1 MFRSFPVV
9 LCLLMVA
16 TAARGQTITVS
27 SASLQINPSASDSYS
42 IQGSLSG
49 ISLDGA
55 QVVVFSVGQ
64 FGAAIPLTSFVQQSG
79 TNVYQYNDAT
89 ASTPYWLSSLTLDF
103 DANLF
108 TASAN
113 GIILTGLPNPFALTL
128 GTDVAAACGVVRL
141 QGTSPGQYQLNP
153 ADPPTQPC
161 AIPNSPISD
170 PPVVPAGDTGQI
182 TVTMAASGLDPGSA
196 MLFPADDNAQPTG
209 SSLCTFTDNGDGTLS
224 CTASF
229 SQPAV
234 GPIPLLVQ
242 ANVAGQPVL
251 APGFA
256 IQAVA
261 PVSDADMQQLSD
273 VQNLLLTTGDQA
285 YSQSGDSALS
295 RIQILSALR
304 QYMQAPLGLTGQPVS
319 LSPDGNEL
327 AVFCDSGIPVTYI
340 FGDPEDVDVTALA
353 SQQAAGGQATAS
365 VLASRFR
372 PSATKRPSAIASRAP
387 RPAAQPVQQC
397 GDFDRQI
404 IGGNQVL
411 VWDPGQLFFGAQGDA
426 APYIASIFQTSK
438 CPNFQPPVTIA
449 GNAADTTSVEQF
461 ANFNTVIMNT
471 HGNLDPAGRFY
482 IVSGQPS
489 TYDKDYWGAIGFP
502 VPLGTACFRLL
513 RPVVPEAN
521 PPRCYISM
529 YDNYLGW
536 TVSPNTIVYGGFCDG
551 FNGTVPG
558 KYPNGGYFPPWAEA
572 LSPWP
577 GKFAPGPSNAFVGY
591 NQPVTIAKNYSSGR
605 AVFNNML
612 TSYSNVL
619 NAVDDTHDPQLN
631 VSQNGQNLAYVGNP
645 HLELTS
651 LTPQTGDSQV
661 LAAFLEGTATC
672 GQNLSGNSTD
682 YLYVKWTNPASA
694 GHLTAMGGMTNGS
707 QDNFTNQANC
717 DDSSGGCDPASV
729 VLTPPLATPPM
740 LVRDWALAQYTPD
753 GTLPG
758 NSDNIMADFYPIQN
772 GSLTA
777 RGCLT
782 VQGNPGLFVSG
793 QLATVWD
800 DSNPSAR
807 GYESFPSPPTKITQT
822 YNVPLSDPGGVA
834 GMGGTASVSIT
845 PMGTGSWTVTVQ
857 AGGAN
862 PNYKQDITLG
872 SGLGPYYGLAQLGL
886 ILVNPGPAG
895 KAKVMISGPVNN
907 PTSTQTVGSGTLIN
921 QPGGRINITDATGKS
936 VLQGNLDPAAP
947 DAVASPINVSA
958 DSSCAGLTGPY
969 CGVNIAINLSEDLLA
984 APMPNS
990 ASVTLNIQF
999 VQ

>member
-64 FGAAIPLTSFVQQSG
+64 FGAAIPTSFVQQSG

-242 ANVAGQPVL
+242 ANVAGNRSCARL
-251 APGFA
+251 CDPGGCARF
-256 IQAVA
+256 
-261 PVSDADMQQLSD
+261 DADMQQLSD

-365 VLASRFR
+365 VS
-372 PSATKRPSAIASRAP
+372 
-387 RPAAQPVQQC
+387 RPA
-397 GDFDRQI
+397 
-404 IGGNQVL
+404 
-411 VWDPGQLFFGAQGDA
+411 
-426 APYIASIFQTSK
+426 
-438 CPNFQPPVTIA
+438 
-449 GNAADTTSVEQF
+449 
-461 ANFNTVIMNT
+461 
-471 HGNLDPAGRFY
+471 
-482 IVSGQPS
+482 SGP
-489 TYDKDYWGAIGFP
+489 
-502 VPLGTACFRLL
+502 
-513 RPVVPEAN
+513 
-521 PPRCYISM
+521 PPRNARPPSR
-529 YDNYLGW
+529 
-536 TVSPNTIVYGGFCDG
+536 VARR
-551 FNGTVPG
+551 VP
-558 KYPNGGYFPPWAEA
+558 PHNPSSSAA
-572 LSPWP
+572 TSTARLS
-577 GKFAPGPSNAFVGY
+577 AA
-591 NQPVTIAKNYSSGR
+591 TRCSSGIPASFLGPR
-605 AVFNNML
+605 ATLLL
-612 TSYSNVL
+612 TSRVSSRPR
-619 NAVDDTHDPQLN
+619 NAPI
-631 VSQNGQNLAYVGNP
+631 
-645 HLELTS
+645 
-651 LTPQTGDSQV
+651 
-661 LAAFLEGTATC
+661 
-672 GQNLSGNSTD
+672 
-682 YLYVKWTNPASA
+682 
-694 GHLTAMGGMTNGS
+694 
-707 QDNFTNQANC
+707 
-717 DDSSGGCDPASV
+717 SSP
-729 VLTPPLATPPM
+729 
-740 LVRDWALAQYTPD
+740 R
-753 GTLPG
+753 
-758 NSDNIMADFYPIQN
+758 
-772 GSLTA
+772 
-777 RGCLT
+777 
-782 VQGNPGLFVSG
+782 
-793 QLATVWD
+793 
-800 DSNPSAR
+800 
-807 GYESFPSPPTKITQT
+807 
-822 YNVPLSDPGGVA
+822 
-834 GMGGTASVSIT
+834 
-845 PMGTGSWTVTVQ
+845 
-857 AGGAN
+857 
-862 PNYKQDITLG
+862 
-872 SGLGPYYGLAQLGL
+872 
-886 ILVNPGPAG
+886 
-895 KAKVMISGPVNN
+895 
-907 PTSTQTVGSGTLIN
+907 
-921 QPGGRINITDATGKS
+921 
-936 VLQGNLDPAAP
+936 
-947 DAVASPINVSA
+947 
-958 DSSCAGLTGPY
+958 
-969 CGVNIAINLSEDLLA
+969 
-984 APMPNS
+984 
-990 ASVTLNIQF
+990 
-999 VQ
+999 